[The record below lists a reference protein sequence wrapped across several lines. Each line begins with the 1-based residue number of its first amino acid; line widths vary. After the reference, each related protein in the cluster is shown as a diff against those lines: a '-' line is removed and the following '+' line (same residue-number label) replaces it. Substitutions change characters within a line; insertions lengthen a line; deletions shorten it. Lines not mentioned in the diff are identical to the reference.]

1 MKITVGICGG
11 IATYKVASLVSFL
24 VKKEDVKC
32 IMTKH
37 AQEFVTPLTFK
48 TLSKKNVITDMF
60 SESEEGV
67 VEHIKYA
74 QDTDLLIIAPAT
86 ADIIGKVANG
96 IADDMLTSTII
107 ASNKPVLFVP
117 AMNTCMYENK
127 IVQNNIKKLKE
138 YGYFFIQPDTG
149 HLACNT
155 DGVGK
160 YPDNKKIID
169 FIEKM
174 KGELL

>member
-1 MKITVGICGG
+1 MKITIGICGG
-11 IATYKVASLVSFL
+11 IAVYKVASLVSFL
-24 VKKEDVKC
+24 AKENDVKC

-48 TLSKKNVITDMF
+48 TLSKKNVITDIF

>member
-1 MKITVGICGG
+1 
-11 IATYKVASLVSFL
+11 
-24 VKKEDVKC
+24 
-32 IMTKH
+32 MTKH

-107 ASNKPVLFVP
+107 VSNKPVLFVP